1 MDGNILASG
10 ESILRLLPQRPPMI
24 MVDTLFS
31 AGSDSAETGLAVS
44 EDNVF
49 CLDGHLI
56 EPGIIE
62 HSAQSAAAFSGYR
75 YFEAGEEPRIGLIG
89 EIRNFRIERLPR
101 TGECIRTRVR
111 LLGEAFGM
119 SLVETESF
127 IDGVRIAGGQ
137 IKIFIKED

>member
-1 MDGNILASG
+1 MDGNILSSG

-24 MVDTLFS
+24 MVDTLYS
-31 AGSDSAETGLAVS
+31 AGGDSAETGLKVS

-56 EPGIIE
+56 EPGVIE
-62 HSAQSAAAFSGYR
+62 HSAQSAAVFSGYR

-89 EIRNFRIERLPR
+89 EIKTFRIERLPR

-137 IKIFIKED
+137 IKIFIQED

>member
-1 MDGNILASG
+1 MDGNILSSG
-10 ESILRLLPQRPPMI
+10 KSILRLLLQRPPMI

-31 AGSDSAETGLAVS
+31 AGTGLAVS

-56 EPGIIE
+56 EPGVIE

-89 EIRNFRIERLPR
+89 EIKTFRIERLPR

-137 IKIFIKED
+137 IKIFIQED

>member
-1 MDGNILASG
+1 
-10 ESILRLLPQRPPMI
+10 MI

-56 EPGIIE
+56 EPGVIE

-89 EIRNFRIERLPR
+89 EIKTFRIERLPR
-101 TGECIRTRVR
+101 TGVR

-137 IKIFIKED
+137 IKIFIQED